1 MMLTRLTS
9 LIVALGLLAG
19 PFVSSAQTPVDG
31 PPFSLPF
38 TDPPGPNTWLYNQHY
53 GNTTQSFNFGD
64 VWYQFGQGMHFG
76 VDFEAPCGTPVH
88 AIADGVVVVVDASG
102 FGAGPHNLVLDHPG
116 TGYTSLYGH
125 LLEPPALTRGQEVKR
140 GEQIG
145 LSGDPDGSC
154 GSRPH
159 LHLEIRS
166 SDFQT
171 AYDPVPFFDVNWHML
186 ISIGP
191 NNTGFQQDLDTPHR
205 WMKIEDQPDIHF
217 SGDILNDYLHPW
229 PPRLE
234 VRAPVN
240 SPLDRHLDPPP
251 ENAEITRTAVSVNA
265 WNIGAWWNPRD
276 LDAVYL
282 IDAVPGQPTGVFR
295 QPLDGS
301 PRQYVQPAPPDLF
314 SPDGT
319 ITVERT
325 PDAYI
330 HITRL
335 TDGMAW
341 QVETGG
347 YYPAVSPDN
356 TRLLWEIV
364 YGDIVPGTST
374 PPVAM
379 MVSNIDG
386 SLVRRV
392 YTQSGGYSLWLDAH
406 RLLIVKRPPFT
417 AASELYILDIDD
429 PEMIPEP
436 LGVYPFL
443 HGLKVAPGGGM
454 IAFFLPFQDNPDDSG
469 VYVQRTEPGSTPHKL
484 AFFGAYQWRDDS
496 SLYTLSYDI
505 HADAHALGVV
515 DVTTGDLRWLTDPAD
530 LPIRVAN
537 GEWSVSP
544 DGTRI
549 IYVDPSDYGMYLLT
563 IPPTK
568 P

>member
-9 LIVALGLLAG
+9 LIVALGLLTG
-19 PFVSSAQTPVDG
+19 PFVSSAPTPVDG

-217 SGDILNDYLHPW
+217 SGNILNDYLHPW

-341 QVETGG
+341 QVETGW

-484 AFFGAYQWRDDS
+484 PFFGAYQWRDDS